1 MKEAIGQTISL
12 QVILIFLVFLNAF
25 LAFSVNYTKAFRV
38 KNKVI
43 NELEQNEGLNAT
55 ARNNIINYIENVG
68 YNVADKTGKTKDNK
82 GTCFHGVCIT
92 PHCAGSLGTDKGS
105 DSCIADSNKKV
116 SNYRVYYTVETY
128 ININIPII
136 NQILDQDIAIL
147 KVQGDTATVYTDAS
161 RLSDLLYWS

>member
-12 QVILIFLVFLNAF
+12 QVILVFMVFLNAF

-43 NELEQNEGLNAT
+43 NELEQNEGLNTT
-55 ARNNIINYIENVG
+55 AKTNIKDYITNVG
-68 YNVADKTGKTKDNK
+68 YNVSNKTGRTEDNK

-92 PHCAGSLGTDKGS
+92 PHCAGKIGTNKNS
-105 DSCIADSNKKV
+105 DSCTADSKNDV
-116 SNYRVYYTVETY
+116 SNYRVYYTVKTY

-136 NQILDQDIAIL
+136 NQILNQDIAIL
-147 KVQGDTATVYTDAS
+147 KVQGDTATVYING
-161 RLSDLLYWS
+161 RLNDLLYW

>member
-12 QVILIFLVFLNAF
+12 QVILVFMVFLNAF

-43 NELEQNEGLNAT
+43 NELEQNEGLNTT
-55 ARNNIINYIENVG
+55 ARGNIIDYMEHVG
-68 YNVADKTGKTKDNK
+68 YNVDNINE
-82 GTCFHGVCIT
+82 GDGETCFHGVCIT
-92 PHCAGSLGTDKGS
+92 PHCAGKIGTNKNS
-105 DSCIADSNKKV
+105 DSCTADSGKDV
-116 SNYRVYYTVETY
+116 SNYRVYYTVKTY

-147 KVQGDTATVYTDAS
+147 KVQGDTATVYING
-161 RLSDLLYWS
+161 RLNDLLYW

>member
-12 QVILIFLVFLNAF
+12 QVILVFMVFLNAF

-55 ARNNIINYIENVG
+55 ARDNIDEYRQKVG
-68 YNVADKTGKTKDNK
+68 YIVDGKNGNTEDNK
-82 GTCFHGVCIT
+82 GKCDHGICIT
-92 PHCAGSLGTDKGS
+92 PHCAGKIGTNKKS
-105 DSCIADSNKKV
+105 DSCTADSKNDV

-147 KVQGDTATVYTDAS
+147 KVQGDTATVYINGP
-161 RLSDLLYWS
+161 LNDLLYW